1 MPRKYEYETS
11 PRKLAPDYMPTKK
24 PKVPKKETVKKLEA
38 SKKETVKKAIRPSA
52 SRKQK
57 AKMIFYIVIGFLIL
71 FAVSFRNSQ
80 IDENFARLQDLKK
93 ELSELEKQN
102 GQLEISI
109 ANKVNLTNIEEQAKE
124 LLGMQK
130 LNSKQTK
137 YVSLPKT
144 DYIETAA
151 ESVVIEEKEPLYK
164 SIINGIMNI
173 FK

>member
-24 PKVPKKETVKKLEA
+24 PKKVQAKKTEA
-38 SKKETVKKAIRPSA
+38 SKKETVKTSIKPSA

-57 AKMIFYIVIGFLIL
+57 AKMISYIVIGFLIL

-80 IDENFARLQDLKK
+80 IDENFAEIQDLKR

-109 ANKVNLTNIEEQAKE
+109 ANKVNLTSIEEQAKE

-130 LNSKQTK
+130 LNDRQLK

-151 ESVVIEEKEPLYK
+151 ESVVVEEKEPLYK